1 MHLKDFVGKKGEG
14 TPYGLIGQAKEADA
28 VAFEFRPFGHGCQDP
43 EAVVEAGIDA
53 GAEWFIIEQDQW
65 YQRTPMEA
73 AQMSMDTLKKIGL
86 K

>member
-1 MHLKDFVGKKGEG
+1 MVPIGSGNLNWGKIL
-14 TPYGLIGQAKEADA
+14 PAAEA
-28 VAFEFRPFGHGCQDP
+28 
-43 EAVVEAGIDA
+43 AGV
-53 GAEWFIIEQDQW
+53 EWFIIEQDQW